1 MNSNLLEVL
10 LDNIPYS
17 VWLIGIDGRFIFVNK
32 YYSNALNLS
41 KEYIIGKS
49 LSEIYTK
56 EVADEYIKNYN
67 LVRDEE
73 KPNLFSVY
81 ENGLG
86 YHDGS
91 FLECYLAPIKENGEI
106 KYFLGILQNQSE
118 RKKYEE
124 ELINQKELLN
134 TLVESIPD
142 GIYHKD
148 KDGKYLKCNN
158 TLVKDY
164 YKITK
169 AEIIGKDIKSI
180 YKKAS
185 NRKGIFKEEK
195 ILDKLILQDDKV
207 INTKNKLKEKIKIE
221 LNRKIRYIESI
232 KVPVIDK
239 GGVVTGI
246 VGVVR
251 DVTENVILE
260 NKLKKMSYRDKLTG
274 LYNRAY
280 FDEKLKEL
288 NNKEFFP
295 LSFVM
300 GDLNGLK
307 VINDAIGHLEGDK
320 ILKEISRVIKN
331 SCRKDDLIF
340 RWGGD
345 EFCILLPKTT
355 EEEAEAICNR
365 IRKNCKLNHKTI
377 IPLSIALGVSSKK
390 ESKKPI
396 DEVLVEAEDKVY
408 REKLVN
414 EKRIKKNIIDSL
426 NKELFLRHD
435 YIKEHIN
442 RVKKYAVELGKKM
455 NLSEKELKNLKMLAK
470 LHDIGKVGIP
480 EEILS
485 KPGKLKKEEYEIIK
499 THAEKGYRIAMF
511 NPEFEKIAPCI
522 LAHHEKY
529 DGTGY
534 PLGLKGDEIPL
545 LARIINVVD
554 SYDAMTNK
562 RVYKK
567 SLSSEEAKKEL
578 KKNSGTQF
586 DPIIVEK
593 FLELGRI

>member
-73 KPNLFSVY
+73 KPNLFSGY

-86 YHDGS
+86 YPDGS